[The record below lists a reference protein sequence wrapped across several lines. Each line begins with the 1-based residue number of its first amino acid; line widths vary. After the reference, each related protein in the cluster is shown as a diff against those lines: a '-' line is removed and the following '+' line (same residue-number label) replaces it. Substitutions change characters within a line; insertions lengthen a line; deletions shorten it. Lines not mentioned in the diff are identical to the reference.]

1 MHPGKVF
8 FCVLF
13 LRKILNSNGASLNH
27 NGEQN
32 VYQLAGVKTIW
43 NMLSKATNLLSI
55 CSYCQLQYF
64 KFFTFHF
71 HHTNVILFGS
81 QEAQERKER
90 RAKRFGLQA
99 KQKDTEKDDSHS
111 EDDPDT
117 V

>member
-1 MHPGKVF
+1 MSGCAPWQG
-8 FCVLF
+8 LF
-13 LRKILNSNGASLNH
+13 LCF
-27 NGEQN
+27 
-32 VYQLAGVKTIW
+32 V
-43 NMLSKATNLLSI
+43 
-55 CSYCQLQYF
+55 F
-64 KFFTFHF
+64 KKDSFHF